1 MTEQSP
7 RFLMGVD
14 IGGTFTD
21 GVLLDRDTGAI
32 FATKVLTS
40 QRHEDAALAAIR
52 ELCRAA
58 SAEMDD
64 VAMVAHATTLAS
76 NTVLLRRGGRIALL
90 TNRGFEDI
98 LYLAREGRYDT
109 YNLSLIFVDPLVER
123 ANCRGV
129 GGRILVDGTEFAPL
143 QAGDVANVA
152 AEWNQGAIEA
162 VAVCF
167 LHSYV
172 EGAHEQ
178 QAMRHLRAVL
188 GADLPISLSSEVSPE
203 MREYERACTTALN
216 AYLQPAMG
224 NYMRRL
230 EEGLRESDYRRKM
243 YVMLSSG
250 GLTTAETA
258 SRFPVRMLESG
269 PVAGVHAAAYV
280 ARMLGGLDAVGLDVG
295 GTTAKI
301 SLIIGGQPTRSGAQ
315 EVCRT
320 DRFAK
325 GSGLPVQLPSI
336 DLLEIGAGGGSIAR
350 VDALGFLQVGPESA
364 ESHPGPV
371 CYGLG
376 GEEPTVTDAAAVL
389 GYIDPAAFA
398 GGSMRLNVEAA
409 AVALARLGSEVEMNA
424 EETAAAVLDVLNES
438 MAQAMRVHLAERGQ
452 DAAELVLV
460 ASGGGGPLHGVEVA
474 RKVGIPEVVVPRRPG
489 VLSAVG
495 LVLTPPAIELA
506 QSHVA
511 RLDESADWDGING
524 LLDGMRL
531 RAAALL
537 EGTGVDAA
545 TARADWAADLR
556 WIGQTH
562 AFRVPLPPPPYG
574 SSATA
579 AIVQAFNDEAVRL
592 HGATLQETVLEALTW
607 RVSVTGP
614 EVVVP
619 PEPLRGGQ
627 SESKTARV
635 YAAGSGWVDVA
646 VLDRES
652 LQVGYDGSG
661 PALIIDSSSTCAVG
675 PGDTFSIDEHGNLRI
690 RIAPAEGSR

>member
-1 MTEQSP
+1 
-7 RFLMGVD
+7 MGVD

-143 QAGDVANVA
+143 QADDIAMVA
-152 AEWNQGAIEA
+152 AEWHERGIEA
-162 VAVCF
+162 IAVCF

-178 QAMRHLRAVL
+178 QALTHLRSVL
-188 GADLPISLSSEVSPE
+188 GADLPVSLSSEVSPE

-224 NYMRRL
+224 SYMRRL
-230 EEGLRESDYRRKM
+230 EEGLRESDYHRKM

-280 ARMLGGLDAVGLDVG
+280 ARMLGGVDAVGLDVG

-320 DRFAK
+320 DRFAQ

-398 GGSMRLNVEAA
+398 GGSMRLSVEAA
-409 AVALARLGSEVEMNA
+409 GVALARLGSEVEMNA

-524 LLDGMRL
+524 LLHGMRL

-537 EGTGVDAA
+537 EGTGVDAD
-545 TARADWAADLR
+545 TAQADWAADLR

-574 SSATA
+574 PWATA
-579 AIVQAFNDEAVRL
+579 AIVQAFNNEAVRL

-619 PEPLRGGQ
+619 PEPLRGDK

-652 LQVGYDGSG
+652 LHVGYDGIG
-661 PALIIDSSSTCAVG
+661 PALISDSSSTCAVG
-675 PGDTFSIDEHGNLRI
+675 PGDTFSIDQHGNLRI
-690 RIAPAEGSR
+690 RIAPAEGFR